1 MKITDLAQ
9 SMAPHLSHKEIGI
22 RAGEKLH
29 ELMISEDDSRMTFEF
44 ADRYAVLT
52 PFLSPQKAIY
62 EQRGG
67 QLVKNGFRYASDTN
81 THWLSP
87 KDFQKLI

>member
-29 ELMISEDDSRMTFEF
+29 ELMISEDDLRMTFEF

-52 PFLSPQKAIY
+52 PFLSPQKPFMNS
-62 EQRGG
+62 
-67 QLVKNGFRYASDTN
+67 VVVSWSK
-81 THWLSP
+81 WL
-87 KDFQKLI
+87 QIC